1 MSFGDG
7 EAKLRAVF
15 WGGEDFCFYNDRFP
29 KSFLLFSAC
38 STVSSG
44 LNELK
49 ALPRL
54 DLDATRL

>member
-1 MSFGDG
+1 MSRGDG

-15 WGGEDFCFYNDRFP
+15 WGGEDFCFCNERFP
-29 KSFLLFSAC
+29 KSFLVFSAC